1 MNHRIIGFINVFLV
15 FLLIS
20 PLFLQI
26 APDHAFAKANSK
38 SYLVG
43 LKTSKKSVIRA
54 FQTSSVKKIGSRVM
68 IAKMTEQ
75 EAEAMLEDPNVE
87 YIEEDVEV
95 ELAGLEDAQETSWGM
110 VDIGANE
117 SLAKNYVG
125 DDIKVA
131 ILDTGI
137 ANHPDLEISGGV
149 SYIADEENYEDYH
162 GHGTAI
168 AGIIAGQNNDFGIVG
183 VAPKAKIYAVKV
195 LDKKGHGSYSG
206 IIQGIEWAIQH
217 DMNIISISAGGYLDS
232 QALHDQIKRAND
244 QGILVIAAAG
254 NRGMGEE
261 TELYPARYPEAIS
274 VGAVDEEHQRADFS
288 SVGSGLDLVAP
299 GVDIVSTSL
308 DDGYE
313 KRSGT
318 SIAVPHIA
326 GAAAVIWSKNK
337 NLKNE
342 EVREILQ
349 DTATS
354 LGEERYY
361 GEGLVNLVKALK
373 LDDDGPIQL
382 ESLES
387 SETELQLES
396 GASHQLQIKAK
407 YTDNSS
413 KDITSEVS
421 YEIENEQI
429 ATINTSGMVTTNEPG
444 STILSISYEGQKLS
458 IPITVQEKEL
468 APRGELENPK
478 HRELIEGLLEI
489 KGWYMDPAGV
499 SQVIVWID
507 GQYTGEAFYGDARP
521 DIEAAYPEYKNGTA
535 GFTYQL
541 DTTPMAEGS
550 HTLSIQ
556 VINQAGDEKRL
567 GERTFYIGQI
577 PPSSPLEADVSSIEL
592 AKGETHQLAIT
603 SIFEGESKDVTAEAA
618 YTIENP
624 LLVSVSPTGLVT
636 GLEVGTTSIAVTYGD
651 QSLTIPVTVKEP
663 EPLISQADLDTPSN
677 GATINGVYLVK
688 GWYLD
693 QEGVAKVEVFMDG
706 QLIGEAMYGEPRP
719 DIEKAYPGYMNPNA
733 GFQYQLDTT
742 TMAEGSH
749 VLSVMVTN
757 QKGIQKEL
765 TSRTIKIGPEVPIV
779 SLLADVEKLELPQGN
794 THRLKISAILEDQT
808 ARDVTSEAIYS
819 VEDASIASVSTEGI
833 VTGIRP
839 GSTNVS
845 VVYAGIPATIPV
857 VVKAAE
863 HQAQGGLDTPL
874 NGATISGI
882 YPVTGWFYDPSGVD
896 TIEVLVDGVFVGKA
910 EYGDPRPEIEITE
923 IGSMDG
929 NIGFHYLLDTT
940 SFMEGTHT
948 IAIRE
953 TGANGNQTLLET
965 RTITIVPLLPATGI
979 SADVTALEMVQGKT
993 HQLMIKAILDD
1004 QSTRDITEQALYK
1017 VEKSGIAKVSLSGQ
1031 ITAVS
1036 QGNTN
1041 VVVSYGNHTLKIPL
1055 TVKEAEPLVARGEM
1069 ETPRKDVTIS
1079 GSYPISGWF
1088 LDPAGVAAIKVLID
1102 GEVKGEAVYGES
1114 RPDISLKFPD
1124 YKNSNAGF
1132 RYELDTSQLTEG
1144 VHTVAIMVT
1153 GQDRAEHQL
1162 EERTFQVGAPSH
1174 ASSLASSESP
1184 IVITKD
1190 TSKQLL
1196 ITATLE
1202 DQSTKEVTAE
1212 AIYTVENSTVLHVNP
1227 VGLVTGLSVGMTNVT
1242 VQYGGQTLTIP
1253 VTVKEAGPLV
1263 PKGEFEA
1270 PLDRSTIGG
1279 TAMIK
1284 GWFLDP
1290 SEVAKIEILVDG
1302 EVKGEATYGEA
1313 RADIAKLYPDYHQEN
1328 AGFTYLLDTSSMSE
1342 GSTHT
1347 ISIRETGKDGKEN
1360 ILPERTI
1367 TVGPITGFAVNHSS
1381 VEVIKEK
1388 TLQFTVTASYR
1399 DQSTKEVTT
1408 EATYTIQDPTIA
1420 KIDTNGLITGLA
1432 LGSTTLTV
1440 SFAGIIQTYP
1450 VNVKADGLIVIGDLE
1465 TPMEDSIISGAY
1477 HVTGWFLDPNGV
1489 DKVEVFLDEELLG
1502 AAEYGIARP
1511 DIAHQ
1516 YRDYK
1521 NESAGFTYTLD
1532 PKDLNRGNH
1541 DLKVTITGK
1550 DGQQTSYE
1558 RNVTFVDPIKDEYI
1572 YWLNFSNEQKKDQWS
1587 YQELNG
1593 SDFENL
1599 NWDEE
1604 TNEWKGRNGETAIGN
1619 TWVQVG
1625 SSDPVIKWK
1634 APRTGKIHIGGWLS
1648 MIDVETGDGVNARVM
1663 QNDTQLWPVDGWQ
1676 TIAFNDAEG
1685 VEINQEVEVE
1695 EGDEII
1701 FQVNAKENTE
1711 GDLVKW
1717 TPEIAYLST
1726 DIKDNDAPRVYL
1738 SNPIVGQVVSTVD
1751 GDDVITISG
1760 YAMDPNDEDQVQ
1772 VMYQLDDEDPIEI
1785 TRFTS
1790 SGENNEFTYHL
1801 PIENLE
1807 PDHVYTIRV
1816 WAFDQKW
1823 NLSETAKVDFHLGM
1837 EVQERDRPG
1846 DNPVYLAP
1854 IWISPKDKSDVNRGE
1869 KVNIQW
1875 KYPTDWGFADKYITS
1890 QTIIIKSKVGTQ
1902 TAKTLATKTLTGT
1915 VRSYTFDTNVIT
1927 ENANVTV
1934 TVKSE
1939 VSGVPSQLTGVV
1951 NPGSSNVSFF
1961 LVATNK
1967 PPVVVSTRMTAR
1979 SDGLKGKVEYSIEDP
1994 DEKDNLVSILVKVGR
2009 SPGGNDLLNWSGT
2022 YASSVGRTAKGDNF
2036 FDLHSDLFGKPIYW
2050 NIIAQDSRGGS
2061 TVPVNYSVNVND
2073 ILPKIVIFTPEAKQT
2088 IDVKQSFTLE
2098 GTYNNVKAGDVIS
2111 VEINTMK
2118 KQKEFVATGSSGRWS
2133 LTWTGSEIGKGTY
2146 SGFKVKLNGVVQQT
2160 YNGSIT
2166 VEEKPG
2172 KPAILKWETT
2182 TNSIKIYWQKAD
2194 GATNYG
2200 ITVDQRPMIKVGD
2213 ISDYVITNLQS
2224 AKAYTIFLTPF
2235 SSSGASGTPD
2245 RITVETKPSPTDF
2258 MLLEENTSLR
2268 TYFSKAM
2275 YFKVIAKSTG
2285 TYQVTLNTD
2294 SGFPA
2299 NATISVFREAGLND
2313 ADKMASGI
2321 NSNVNAEFQIS
2332 KTYFI
2337 MVAPKEGSSFYGTL
2351 LVKSGGEEIQLNQP
2365 KEITLK
2371 ANESI
2376 QYNLTALVPGRYR
2389 MVTKLKNATDKY
2401 PEIKV
2406 TTENG
2411 TAVSPK
2417 ENLSASEIAYEL
2429 ASGKY
2434 SIKLTNKD
2442 TVNPVS
2448 FTFTVFGPNG
2458 AGVYE
2463 YIYDQNNRLKEIK
2476 ENGFVSIKYTY
2487 DENGNLLRSTK
2498 QSVAPTPKATALSL
2512 NLSSVDIS
2520 AGDSKSLKVTATMEN
2535 GGTQDVTS
2543 QVVYLVENPSV
2554 ATVSNGVIYAV
2565 NGGKTNINM
2574 SYGGQSKT
2582 IAVTVDAPS
2591 VRLTS
2596 ITMSPSSVRLTEGDI
2611 QRLYV
2616 TARYSNG
2623 NEVNVSQD
2631 ASYQSSNPSVAVVS
2645 SQGVITGTGAG
2656 TAVISATYNGEKASS
2671 QVEVQGTFVREI
2683 KVNPA
2688 NVTLETSG
2696 TQQLY
2701 SSAIYSNGSVEDV
2714 SGKAS
2719 YSVSNTKIATVS
2731 SLGTITAL
2739 SPGTTQVTITYGGV
2753 TTTISVN
2760 VSGPVITLQS
2770 LAVSPTAVNV
2780 KAGEKQQLA
2789 VIATYSDGGKLD
2801 VTNQATYQVVQA
2813 DIASVS
2819 TSGLVTGMAAG
2830 TTAISVTFGG
2840 KAASSVSVTV
2850 TPAEAIVQSIT
2861 IVPTTVSVSAGTTQ
2875 QLTVTATYS
2884 DGTTK
2889 DVSAQVTYQSAQ
2901 TNIATVNAGGLVT
2914 GVAVGNTTVSVKFGD
2929 KTASVAVAVTQATV
2943 QNITVAPTHVSVS
2956 AGMTQQLTVNATYSD
2971 GTTKDVTAQATYQPA
2986 QTNIATVSAGGLIT
3000 GVAAGTTTVSVKFG
3014 DKTTSVA
3021 VTVTQATVQSIA
3033 VAPTNVSVPAGMTQQ
3048 LTVTATY
3055 SDGTTK
3061 DVTAQATYQSA
3072 QENITT
3078 VSAGGLITGV
3088 AVGNTTISV
3097 KFGDKTVSV
3106 PITVIQATVQ
3116 SIAVAPTNVSVS
3128 EGMTYQLTVTATY
3141 NDGKTSDI
3149 TSQVVYQ
3156 SLDSTIATIS
3166 TTGLVTGVIA
3176 GNTSVRITFGDK
3188 SVSVPVVVTAQNIVQ
3203 NVTVTPQSITLM
3215 KQATQQLT
3223 VVATMIDGTK
3233 KDVTAESTYQS
3244 ENPELVSVDSKGL
3257 VSGGREGSS
3266 TITVTYTDKTITVP
3280 VKVVNVDIKPN
3291 RLAAGGSHTLM
3302 VKDDGTVW
3310 AWGQNSNS
3318 QLGDGTTQNRTTPV
3332 ESMIEITVQQLVT
3345 NPSTVLLPAGQS
3357 KALQVIATYANGSTQ
3372 DVTTQST
3379 YQSDSEFVKV
3389 DASGLLT
3396 GVATGYATITVTYYD
3411 KTISVPV
3418 QVTETEN
3425 KANRLSAGGSHT
3437 LMVKEDGTVWAWGQN
3452 SSSQLGEGTTQNRT
3466 TPVESM
3472 LVISVQQLVA
3482 TPNTVLLPTSQSK
3495 PLKITATYANNSTQD
3510 ITSQST
3516 YVSSDPTIAT
3526 VDESGQI
3533 TGVAKGTTTI
3543 TVTYYDKAI
3552 SVPVQVTATENV
3564 ANRLSAGGSHTL
3576 MVKEDGTVWAWGQNS
3591 SSQLGEGTTQNRTT
3605 PVESMLVISVQQLVA
3620 TPNTVLLP
3628 TSQSKPLKI
3637 TATYA
3642 NNSMQDVTSQSTY
3655 VSSDPT
3661 IATVDATGQ
3670 ITGVAKGTATITV
3683 TYYDK
3688 TISVPVQVTATE
3700 NKANRLSA
3708 GGSHTLMVKEDGTA
3722 WAWGQ
3727 NNSSQLGD
3735 GTTQNRSTPVESML
3749 VISVQQLVATPSP
3762 VLLPTSQSKPLKITA
3777 TFANNS
3783 TQDVTSQSTYVSSDP
3798 TIATVDATGQ
3808 ITGVAKGTATITV
3821 TYYDKTISVPVQVT
3835 ATENK
3840 ANRLSAGGSHT
3851 LMVKEDGTAWAWGQN
3866 SSSQLGDGTTQNRST
3881 PVESMLVI
3889 SVQQLVATPS
3899 PVLLPTSQSK
3909 PLKIMATFANNS
3921 TQDVTSQS
3929 TYVSSVPAIAKVDA
3943 SGVITGVATGTVT
3956 ITVTYYE
3963 KTISVPVQIV
3973 ATENKANRLSAGGS
3987 HTLMVKEDGTAWAW
4001 GQNNSSQLG
4010 DGTTQNR
4017 TTPVESMLVISV
4029 QQLVA
4034 TPSPVLLPTAQS
4046 KPLKITATYA
4056 NNSTQDVTSQS
4067 TYVSSDPAIAK
4078 VDASGVITGVA
4089 TGTVTI
4095 TVTYYEKTISVP
4107 VHIVATENKAN
4118 RLSAGGSHTLMVKED
4133 GTAWAWGQ
4141 NNSSQLGD
4149 GTTQNRTTPVE
4160 SMLVILVQQLVATPS
4175 PVLLPT
4181 AQSKPLKITAT
4192 YANNSTQDVTSQS
4205 TYVSSDPAIA
4215 KVDATGVITGVA
4227 TGTVTI
4233 TVTYYEKTI
4242 SVPVQ
4247 IVATENKANRLSAGG
4262 SHTLMVKEDGTAW
4275 AWGQNNSSQ
4284 LGDGTTQNRTTPVE
4298 SMLVISVQQLVA
4310 TPNTVLLPT
4319 AQSKPLKITATYA
4332 NNSTQDVT
4340 SQSTY
4345 VSSDPAIAKVD
4356 ATGVI
4361 TGVAT
4366 GTVTITVTYYEKT
4379 ISVPVQIV
4387 ATENK
4392 ANRLSAG
4399 GSHTLMVKEDGTAW
4413 AWGQNNSSQLGDGTT
4428 QNRTTPVESMLVISV
4443 QQLVATPNTV
4453 LLPTA
4458 QSKPL
4463 KITATY
4469 ANNSTQDVTSQSTYQ
4484 SSDPTIAKIDASGVI
4499 TGVATGSA
4507 TITVTYYE
4515 KTISIPVQVVKV
4527 ENKASTL
4534 SAGGSHTLMI
4544 KNNGTTWAMGLNS
4557 SSQLGNGSTQNS
4569 LIPIQASGQ

>member
-1 MNHRIIGFINVFLV
+1 MSGNETMKGDMLFKKGSVIRNAVITLTIINKGDSKNMNHRIIGFINVFLV

-95 ELAGLEDAQETSWGM
+95 ELAGLEDAQETSWGI

-137 ANHPDLEISGGV
+137 ANHPDLEVSGGV

-183 VAPKAKIYAVKV
+183 VAPKAKIFAVKV

-217 DMNIISISAGGYLDS
+217 DMNIISISAGGYVDS

-318 SIAVPHIA
+318 SIAVPHVA

-337 NLKNE
+337 NLKHD

-354 LGEERYY
+354 LGEEQFY

-373 LDDDGPIQL
+373 LDDNGPIQL

-407 YTDNSS
+407 YTDNST
-413 KDITSEVS
+413 KDVTSEVS
-421 YEIENEQI
+421 YEIENDQI
-429 ATINTSGMVTTNEPG
+429 ATIDTSGMVTANEPG
-444 STILSISYEGQKLS
+444 STILSISYKGQKLS

-468 APRGELENPK
+468 VPRGELENPK
-478 HRELIEGLLEI
+478 HRELIEGSLEI
-489 KGWYMDPAGV
+489 KGWYLDPAGV

-507 GQYTGEAFYGDARP
+507 GQYTGEASYGDARP
-521 DIEAAYPEYKNGTA
+521 DIEAAYPDYKNGTA

-541 DTTPMAEGS
+541 DTTSMAEGS
-550 HTLSIQ
+550 HSLSIQ

-592 AKGETHQLAIT
+592 TKGKTHQLAIT
-603 SIFEGESKDVTAEAA
+603 SILEGESKDVTAEAA
-618 YTIENP
+618 YSIENP

-663 EPLISQADLDTPSN
+663 EPLISQGDLDTPSN

-693 QEGVAKVEVFMDG
+693 QEGVAKVEVLMDG
-706 QLIGEAMYGEPRP
+706 QLIGEATYGEPRP
-719 DIEKAYPGYMNPNA
+719 DIEKAYPDYTNPNA

-742 TMAEGSH
+742 AMAEGSH

-779 SLLADVEKLELPQGN
+779 SLLADVEKIELPQGN

-819 VEDASIASVSTEGI
+819 VEDASIASVTAEGI
-833 VTGIRP
+833 VTGIQP

-845 VVYAGIPATIPV
+845 VVYAGIPVTIPV
-857 VVKAAE
+857 AVKTAE

-953 TGANGNQTLLET
+953 TGANGNQTLMET

-1004 QSTRDITEQALYK
+1004 QNTRDITEQALYK
-1017 VEKSGIAKVSLSGQ
+1017 VENSEIAKVSLSGQ
-1031 ITAVS
+1031 ISAVS

-1114 RPDISLKFPD
+1114 RPDISSKFPD

-1153 GQDRAEHQL
+1153 GQDGAEHQL
-1162 EERTFQVGAPSH
+1162 EARTFQVGAPSH

-1190 TSKQLL
+1190 TPKQLL

-1242 VQYGGQTLTIP
+1242 VQYGGQTVTIP

-1270 PLDRSTIGG
+1270 PLDGNTVGG
-1279 TAMIK
+1279 TITIK
-1284 GWFLDP
+1284 GWYLDP
-1290 SEVAKIEILVDG
+1290 SEVSRIEIIVDG
-1302 EVKGEATYGEA
+1302 EVHGEATYGEA

-1347 ISIRETGKDGKEN
+1347 ILIRETGKDGKEN

-1367 TVGPITGFAVNHSS
+1367 TVGSVTGFAVNHSS

-1440 SFAGIIQTYP
+1440 SFTGIIQTYP

-1465 TPMEDSIISGAY
+1465 TPIEDSIISGAY

-1489 DKVEVFLDEELLG
+1489 GKVEVFLDEELLG
-1502 AAEYGIARP
+1502 EAKYGIPRP

-1550 DGQQTSYE
+1550 DGQQTSFE
-1558 RNVTFVDPIKDEYI
+1558 RSVTFVDPIKDEYI

-1593 SDFENL
+1593 SDFDNL

-1619 TWVQVG
+1619 TWIQVG

-1663 QNDTQLWPVDGWQ
+1663 QNDTQLWPDDGWQ

-1685 VEINQEVEVE
+1685 VEINQEVEVEVE

-1751 GDDVITISG
+1751 GEDVITISG

-1801 PIENLE
+1801 PFENLE

-1890 QTIIIKSKVGTQ
+1890 QTIVIKSKVGSQ
-1902 TAKTLATKTLTGT
+1902 TAKTELTKTLSGT
-1915 VRSYTFDTNVIT
+1915 ERSYTFDTSTSSIT
-1927 ENANVTV
+1927 ENANITV
-1934 TVKSE
+1934 TVSSK

-1951 NPGSSNVSFF
+1951 NPGSSNVSFY
-1961 LVATNK
+1961 LVAKNK
-1967 PPVVVSTRMTAR
+1967 PPVVVSTKMTTR
-1979 SDGLKGKVEYSIEDP
+1979 SDGIKGRVEYSIEDP
-1994 DEKDNLVSILVKVGR
+1994 DEKDNIVSILVKVGR
-2009 SPGGNDLLNWSGT
+2009 TPGGNDLLNWSMPI
-2022 YASSVGRTAKGDNF
+2022 ANSVGRTLNGDNH
-2036 FDLHSDLFGKPIYW
+2036 FDLPSDLFGKTIYW
-2050 NIIAQDSRGGS
+2050 NIIAQDSRGGV
-2061 TVPVNYSVNVND
+2061 TAPVNYSVNLND
-2073 ILPKIVIFTPEAKQT
+2073 ILPKIVIFTPEVKQT

-2098 GTYNNVKAGDVIS
+2098 GCYNKVKAGDVIS
-2111 VEINTMK
+2111 VEINPMK
-2118 KQKEFVATGSSGRWS
+2118 KAKEAIATGSSGRWS

-2160 YNGSIT
+2160 YNGT
-2166 VEEKPG
+2166 LRVEAMPG
-2172 KPAILKWETT
+2172 MPEIYKLEPS
-2182 TNSIKIYWQKAD
+2182 TNTIKIYWRPVEY
-2194 GATNYG
+2194 ATNYDVL
-2200 ITVDQRPMIKVGD
+2200 VDGRLVASIGNVTD
-2213 ISDYVITNLQS
+2213 YTISNLLS
-2224 AKAYTIFLTPF
+2224 NRAYTISLTPYSDGVKGF
-2235 SSSGASGTPD
+2235 PAVKTIKTLPEDGDFTPIQENIAS
-2245 RITVETKPSPTDF
+2245 RI
-2258 MLLEENTSLR
+2258 
-2268 TYFSKAM
+2268 YFSKDQAQ
-2275 YFKVIAKSTG
+2275 YFKVTAKKSG
-2285 TYQVTLNTD
+2285 SYQITLNTD
-2294 SGFPA
+2294 SGSPA
-2299 NATISVFREAGLND
+2299 NAEINVYKLYGMKQEDQVVSGVNTSISAPFELG
-2313 ADKMASGI
+2313 
-2321 NSNVNAEFQIS
+2321 
-2332 KTYFI
+2332 KTYYI
-2337 MVAPKEGSSFYGTL
+2337 KIVPRGSFYATL
-2351 LVKSGGEEIQLNQP
+2351 LIKSGGDQIQLNQP
-2365 KEITLK
+2365 KEVSLQASQST
-2371 ANESI
+2371 E
-2376 QYNLTALVPGRYR
+2376 YELTAVVPGRYR
-2389 MVTKLKNATDKY
+2389 MVTTLKNTTDTY
-2401 PEIKV
+2401 PEILV
-2406 TTENG
+2406 SSQNG
-2411 TAVSPK
+2411 EKLTAK
-2417 ENLSASEIAYEL
+2417 EKPNSSEVVYEL
-2429 ASGKY
+2429 ASGTYK
-2434 SIKLTNKD
+2434 IKLTNKSIKLVD
-2442 TVNPVS
+2442 

-2458 AGVYE
+2458 ANGVLE
-2463 YIYDQNNRLKEIK
+2463 YIYDNNNRLKEIK
-2476 ENGFVSIKYTY
+2476 ENGYVSITYTY
-2487 DENGNLLRSTK
+2487 DYNGNLLKSTK
-2498 QSVAPTPKATALSL
+2498 QSVPSAPKASSMTV
-2512 NLSSVDIS
+2512 NFNSVDLS
-2520 AGDSKSLKVTATMEN
+2520 AGDSKSLKITATLEN
-2535 GGTQDVTS
+2535 GSTVDVTS
-2543 QVVYLVENPSV
+2543 QVVYIVENPSV
-2554 ATVSNGVIYAV
+2554 ATVRSGVIYAV

-2574 SYGGQSKT
+2574 TYGGQSKT
-2582 IAVTVDAPS
+2582 IAVTVDAPA
-2591 VRLTS
+2591 VRLSS
-2596 ITMSPSSVRLTEGDI
+2596 IGMSPTSVSLIEGQI

-2623 NEVNVSQD
+2623 NDVNVSNE
-2631 ASYQSSNPSVAVVS
+2631 ANYTSSNPSVAVVS
-2645 SQGVITGTGAG
+2645 SQGVVTGISAG
-2656 TAVISATYNGEKASS
+2656 TATISASYNGERASS
-2671 QVEVQGTFVREI
+2671 QVEVQGTVVREI

-2688 NVTLETSG
+2688 LVSLETAG

-2701 SSAIYSNGSVEDV
+2701 STAIYSNGVSEDV
-2714 SGKAS
+2714 AAMAS
-2719 YSVSNTKIATVS
+2719 YAISDPKVATVS
-2731 SLGTITAL
+2731 GTGTITAL
-2739 SPGTTQVTITYGGV
+2739 SQGTAQVTVSYGGV
-2753 TTTISVN
+2753 NSTVSVN
-2760 VSGPVITLQS
+2760 VSGPAITLQS
-2770 LAVSPTAVNV
+2770 LAVSPTNVNV
-2780 KAGEKQQLA
+2780 KAGLTQQLA
-2789 VIATYSDGGKLD
+2789 VTATYSDGSKQD
-2801 VTNQATYQVVQA
+2801 VTNQVVYQSDQPT
-2813 DIASVS
+2813 IASVS
-2819 TSGLVTGMAAG
+2819 TSGLITGVAVG
-2830 TTAISVTFGG
+2830 STTISVTFGG
-2840 KAASSVSVTV
+2840 KAASVPVTVTAAEATVQSVTV
-2850 TPAEAIVQSIT
+2850 TPS
-2861 IVPTTVSVSAGTTQ
+2861 
-2875 QLTVTATYS
+2875 
-2884 DGTTK
+2884 
-2889 DVSAQVTYQSAQ
+2889 
-2901 TNIATVNAGGLVT
+2901 
-2914 GVAVGNTTVSVKFGD
+2914 
-2929 KTASVAVAVTQATV
+2929 
-2943 QNITVAPTHVSVS
+2943 
-2956 AGMTQQLTVNATYSD
+2956 
-2971 GTTKDVTAQATYQPA
+2971 
-2986 QTNIATVSAGGLIT
+2986 
-3000 GVAAGTTTVSVKFG
+3000 
-3014 DKTTSVA
+3014 
-3021 VTVTQATVQSIA
+3021 
-3033 VAPTNVSVPAGMTQQ
+3033 NVSVTAGLTQQ

-3072 QENITT
+3072 QANIAT
-3078 VSAGGLITGV
+3078 VSAGGLVTGV
-3088 AVGNTTISV
+3088 AVGNATVRVT
-3097 KFGDKTVSV
+3097 FGNQSASV
-3106 PITVIQATVQ
+3106 PVTVIQATVQ
-3116 SIAVAPTNVSVS
+3116 SISVAPTNVSVTAGLTQQITVTAAYS
-3128 EGMTYQLTVTATY
+3128 DGSTKDVTEQATYQSAQSNIATISSSGLIAGITAGSTTIRISFGEKSVSVPVTVTQATIQSLVVSSANVNVSAGMTQQLTVTATY
-3141 NDGKTSDI
+3141 SDGTTKDVTTQSTFQSDQ
-3149 TSQVVYQ
+3149 TN
-3156 SLDSTIATIS
+3156 IATVS
-3166 TTGLVTGVIA
+3166 AGGLVTGVAA
-3176 GNTSVRITFGDK
+3176 GNASISVAFGDK
-3188 SVSVPVVVTAQNIVQ
+3188 SASVPVTVTQAAVQSITVAPTSVSVTAGLTQQ
-3203 NVTVTPQSITLM
+3203 LTVTATYSNGSTADVTSQIMYQPLDATIATVSTSGLVTGVTAGNTIVTISIGGKSASVPVIVTTQNTVQTVSVTPVSTTLM
-3215 KQATQQLT
+3215 KQGTQQLA

-3233 KDVTAESTYQS
+3233 KDVTAESAYQS
-3244 ENPELVSVDSKGL
+3244 EDPEKVSVDSKGL
-3257 VSGGREGSS
+3257 VTGILEGSS
-3266 TITVTYTDKTITVP
+3266 TITITYSGKTTTIP
-3280 VKVVNVDIKPN
+3280 VKVINAESKPN

-3302 VKDDGTVW
+3302 VKEEGTVW
-3310 AWGQNSNS
+3310 AWGLNSNS
-3318 QLGDGTTQNRTTPV
+3318 QLGDGTTQDR
-3332 ESMIEITVQQLVT
+3332 M
-3345 NPSTVLLPAGQS
+3345 A
-3357 KALQVIATYANGSTQ
+3357 
-3372 DVTTQST
+3372 
-3379 YQSDSEFVKV
+3379 
-3389 DASGLLT
+3389 
-3396 GVATGYATITVTYYD
+3396 
-3411 KTISVPV
+3411 
-3418 QVTETEN
+3418 
-3425 KANRLSAGGSHT
+3425 
-3437 LMVKEDGTVWAWGQN
+3437 
-3452 SSSQLGEGTTQNRT
+3452 
-3466 TPVESM
+3466 PVESM
-3472 LVISVQQLVA
+3472 LVITVQQLVA
-3482 TPNTVLLPTSQSK
+3482 SPSTVLLPTSQSK
-3495 PLKITATYANNSTQD
+3495 PLKITATFA
-3510 ITSQST
+3510 
-3516 YVSSDPTIAT
+3516 
-3526 VDESGQI
+3526 
-3533 TGVAKGTTTI
+3533 
-3543 TVTYYDKAI
+3543 
-3552 SVPVQVTATENV
+3552 
-3564 ANRLSAGGSHTL
+3564 
-3576 MVKEDGTVWAWGQNS
+3576 NS
-3591 SSQLGEGTTQNRTT
+3591 ST
-3605 PVESMLVISVQQLVA
+3605 
-3620 TPNTVLLP
+3620 
-3628 TSQSKPLKI
+3628 
-3637 TATYA
+3637 
-3642 NNSMQDVTSQSTY
+3642 QDVTSQSTY
-3655 VSSDPT
+3655 SSSDPT

-3670 ITGVAKGTATITV
+3670 ITGVANGTATITV

-3722 WAWGQ
+3722 WAWGL

-3735 GTTQNRSTPVESML
+3735 GTTQNRETPVESML
-3749 VISVQQLVATPSP
+3749 VITVQQLIASP
-3762 VLLPTSQSKPLKITA
+3762 GTVLLPTSQSKPLKITA
-3777 TFANNS
+3777 TYANNS
-3783 TQDVTSQSTYVSSDP
+3783 TQDVTNQSTYQSSDP

-3808 ITGVAKGTATITV
+3808 VTGVANGTATITV
-3821 TYYDKTISVPVQVT
+3821 TYYDRTISVPVQVT

-3840 ANRLSAGGSHT
+3840 ANHLSAGGSHT
-3851 LMVKEDGTAWAWGQN
+3851 LVVKEDGTAWAWGQN
-3866 SSSQLGDGTTQNRST
+3866 SSSQLGDGTTQNR
-3881 PVESMLVI
+3881 
-3889 SVQQLVATPS
+3889 
-3899 PVLLPTSQSK
+3899 
-3909 PLKIMATFANNS
+3909 
-3921 TQDVTSQS
+3921 
-3929 TYVSSVPAIAKVDA
+3929 
-3943 SGVITGVATGTVT
+3943 
-3956 ITVTYYE
+3956 
-3963 KTISVPVQIV
+3963 
-3973 ATENKANRLSAGGS
+3973 
-3987 HTLMVKEDGTAWAW
+3987 
-4001 GQNNSSQLG
+4001 
-4010 DGTTQNR
+4010 
-4017 TTPVESMLVISV
+4017 TTPVESMLVITV

-4034 TPSPVLLPTAQS
+4034 TPS
-4046 KPLKITATYA
+4046 
-4056 NNSTQDVTSQS
+4056 
-4067 TYVSSDPAIAK
+4067 
-4078 VDASGVITGVA
+4078 
-4089 TGTVTI
+4089 
-4095 TVTYYEKTISVP
+4095 
-4107 VHIVATENKAN
+4107 
-4118 RLSAGGSHTLMVKED
+4118 
-4133 GTAWAWGQ
+4133 
-4141 NNSSQLGD
+4141 
-4149 GTTQNRTTPVE
+4149 
-4160 SMLVILVQQLVATPS
+4160 
-4175 PVLLPT
+4175 
-4181 AQSKPLKITAT
+4181 
-4192 YANNSTQDVTSQS
+4192 
-4205 TYVSSDPAIA
+4205 
-4215 KVDATGVITGVA
+4215 
-4227 TGTVTI
+4227 
-4233 TVTYYEKTI
+4233 
-4242 SVPVQ
+4242 
-4247 IVATENKANRLSAGG
+4247 
-4262 SHTLMVKEDGTAW
+4262 
-4275 AWGQNNSSQ
+4275 
-4284 LGDGTTQNRTTPVE
+4284 
-4298 SMLVISVQQLVA
+4298 
-4310 TPNTVLLPT
+4310 TVLLPT
-4319 AQSKPLKITATYA
+4319 S
-4332 NNSTQDVT
+4332 
-4340 SQSTY
+4340 
-4345 VSSDPAIAKVD
+4345 
-4356 ATGVI
+4356 
-4361 TGVAT
+4361 
-4366 GTVTITVTYYEKT
+4366 
-4379 ISVPVQIV
+4379 
-4387 ATENK
+4387 
-4392 ANRLSAG
+4392 
-4399 GSHTLMVKEDGTAW
+4399 
-4413 AWGQNNSSQLGDGTT
+4413 
-4428 QNRTTPVESMLVISV
+4428 
-4443 QQLVATPNTV
+4443 
-4453 LLPTA
+4453 

-4484 SSDPTIAKIDASGVI
+4484 SSDPTIATVD
-4499 TGVATGSA
+4499 ATGQVTGIANGTA
-4507 TITVTYYE
+4507 TITVTYYD
-4515 KTISIPVQVVKV
+4515 KTISVPVQVKAT
-4527 ENKASTL
+4527 ENKANRM
-4534 SAGGSHTLMI
+4534 SAGGSHTLMV
-4544 KNNGTTWAMGLNS
+4544 KEDGTAWAWGQNSNG
-4557 SSQLGNGSTQNS
+4557 QLGNGSTQNS
-4569 LIPIQASGQ
+4569 TSPVQTSGQ